1 MKQSINQNMLA
12 IPQHD
17 GGVDMAHPIAE
28 DDNDAPLPLVDL
40 RERVTTSTYSW
51 LEEAERL
58 EKLSNSEDQQAA
70 SLFAGQDDGEKWTRI
85 QEWRSSTS
93 TPDGFGGYYIESEDV
108 SSQDDESDARLVK
121 VEYILSSAPGGHGDD
136 LWASSRHVANLMA
149 NKETCREL
157 LSPLWSCKGK
167 AVRENNDRH
176 PLEGVELLELGAGG
190 GVPSWTAM
198 WRGARVVCTDQSIP
212 DRIRCLAESAERN
225 RRRIQNIPQNN
236 NSLAMISANAQRAR
250 VCPYDW
256 GSSIEEVTSLL
267 QDDHDEE
274 FRNKLFDIVVAADCV
289 YMPELHKEL
298 INSIQK
304 LLDPD
309 GVALLPF
316 ALHGNTEDSRVW
328 EIIDTAK
335 QEGFHVE
342 NLGSV
347 QLTPQAYGMEAKRAL
362 VYMLRLTKRCNQPL

>member
-1 MKQSINQNMLA
+1 ML
-12 IPQHD
+12 PQHR
-17 GGVDMAHPIAE
+17 GRGEMADPIAE

-40 RERVTTSTYSW
+40 REWVTPATFAW

-58 EKLSNSEDQQAA
+58 EKLSNSGDEHTVD
-70 SLFAGQDDGEKWTRI
+70 LFERQDDGETWTRI
-85 QEWRSSTS
+85 HEWRSSTS
-93 TPDGFGGYYIESEDV
+93 TPDGVGGYYIDSEDV
-108 SSQDDESDARLVK
+108 SSQDDESDARFVK

-136 LWASSRHVANLMA
+136 IWASSRHVANLMA

-157 LSPLWSCKGK
+157 LSPMWNGK
-167 AVRENNDRH
+167 DTIGRENDDRH

-225 RRRIQNIPQNN
+225 WRRIQNTPQNN
-236 NSLAMISANAQRAR
+236 LNLAMISTDAQRAR

-267 QDDHDEE
+267 QDDHDDE
-274 FRNKLFDIVVAADCV
+274 FRNKRFDIVVAADCV

-328 EIIDTAK
+328 EVVDMAT
-335 QEGFHVE
+335 QEGFNVE
-342 NLGSV
+342 NLGSL
-347 QLTPQAYGMEAKRAL
+347 QLTPQAYGMEAKRAM
-362 VYMLRLTKRCNQPL
+362 VYMLRLTKR